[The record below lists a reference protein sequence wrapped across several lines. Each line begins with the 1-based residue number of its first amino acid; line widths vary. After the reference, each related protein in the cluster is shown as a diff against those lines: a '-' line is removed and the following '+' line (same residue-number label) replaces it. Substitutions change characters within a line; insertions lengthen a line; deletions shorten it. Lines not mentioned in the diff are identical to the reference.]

1 MNQLYTPNPRSVI
14 ACDVEMRYSTPP
26 QLCLNLCL
34 LDWVQVSEP
43 SKAVENGSKNPW
55 VNSSLVLNKIL
66 GWIQDPCFNRTSYLS
81 WGRTELSCIQQS
93 CSHAFTAHMAPPR
106 MIVPGVVWTFQ
117 SRWDR
122 SESWVHAHWFA
133 RKETPSPYRFPN
145 IGLIK
150 HNNPQ
155 LALTFFSS
163 FSGPWQ
169 QLGTRPLERVWSAH
183 LLTYWESVASWQ
195 FVSTKQNKLQLVDK
209 LLDFIC

>member
-1 MNQLYTPNPRSVI
+1 MLRCVTAPRLNYAWTCV
-14 ACDVEMRYSTPP
+14 YSIESK
-26 QLCLNLCL
+26 CLSRRKRSRTVLKIL
-34 LDWVQVSEP
+34 GWIQVWS
-43 SKAVENGSKNPW
+43 W
-55 VNSSLVLNKIL
+55 IKIL

-81 WGRTELSCIQQS
+81 WGRTELSCIQKS
-93 CSHAFTAHMAPPR
+93 CSHTFTAHMAPPR

-133 RKETPSPYRFPN
+133 RTETPSPYRFPN